1 MNWQETL
8 SFVLAIARDAGALLV
23 NGQQKIVNTVQKSSE
38 IDLVTEYDQASE
50 ALILGRLRE
59 RFADHTIQA
68 EESGT
73 SVQDSPYSWIIDPLD
88 GTTNFTH
95 GFPHYSVSIALYELG
110 QPLLGVVYDPTRKES
125 FYAWRGQ
132 GAYLQQGDN
141 PPILIHVTQRN
152 QLVQSLLGTGF
163 PYDRHSSEHNN
174 WPELGAF
181 LRKGQGI
188 RRAGSA
194 ALDMAYV
201 AAGRLDGY
209 WEYKLC
215 SWDIAAGVILV
226 QEAGGHVTMIDGAPF
241 AIAPRL
247 ALIASNGN
255 IHDQMVELLH
265 PFVQAR
271 RE

>member
-1 MNWQETL
+1 MDWQETL
-8 SFVLAIARDAGALLV
+8 SFVLEIARDAGTLLL
-23 NGQQKIVNTVQKSSE
+23 NGQQKIVNTLQKSSA

-50 ALILGRLRE
+50 ALILTRLRE
-59 RFADHTIQA
+59 RFPDHTIHA

-73 SVQDSPYSWIIDPLD
+73 SEQDSPYTWIIDPLD

-95 GFPHYSVSIALYELG
+95 GFPHYSVSIALYEMG
-110 QPLLGVVYDPTRKES
+110 QPLLGVVYDPTRDEC

-132 GAYLQQGDN
+132 GAYLKKNGQ
-141 PPILIHVTQRN
+141 PPIQLHVTQRD

-163 PYDRHSSEHNN
+163 PYDRHSSDHNN
-174 WPELGAF
+174 WVELGAF

-201 AAGRLDGY
+201 AIGRLDGY
-209 WEYKLC
+209 WEYKLN
-215 SWDIAAGVILV
+215 SWDIAAGVLLV
-226 QEAGGHVTMIDGAPF
+226 QEAGGHVTLIDGTTF

-247 ALIASNGN
+247 ALIASNGK
-255 IHDQMVELLH
+255 IHTQMVEVLR
-265 PFVQAR
+265 PFVLTH
-271 RE
+271 